1 MKRLSDSE
9 IFELINDKYAV
20 KDTLTAF
27 KDENN
32 LLLPSKMDHQLD
44 TIKRKYKY
52 PLATKVLEEIKD
64 GTIVPVLSNDL
75 NLPKIIPCWGK
86 VMSDDKL
93 KIYVNLSPYRG
104 IKLDDKGFLDG
115 DVRIIYS
122 LLQAGCIMKN
132 YYENYKKF
140 HNNIGFLKLC
150 MVAYTKLFIKVLD
163 KTYGIKLNKMKFTI
177 VSYLIAK
184 FFLINVCERENNDA
198 TNILA
203 FNVCE
208 TTGNENLI
216 KEFDKN
222 FKTEEIYQSLSK
234 FLSFL
239 ANSEEMLKHLT
250 MREFYQTWM
259 TMYDFSTILAIE
271 LLEHFLIMIS
281 HVIVGSNINKVYA
294 IDNVLKNEN
303 VRIYNEMS
311 LIIK

>member
-1 MKRLSDSE
+1 
-9 IFELINDKYAV
+9 
-20 KDTLTAF
+20 
-27 KDENN
+27 
-32 LLLPSKMDHQLD
+32 
-44 TIKRKYKY
+44 
-52 PLATKVLEEIKD
+52 
-64 GTIVPVLSNDL
+64 
-75 NLPKIIPCWGK
+75 
-86 VMSDDKL
+86 
-93 KIYVNLSPYRG
+93 
-104 IKLDDKGFLDG
+104 
-115 DVRIIYS
+115 
-122 LLQAGCIMKN
+122 MKN